1 MKCNKNISIND
12 IINNNDN
19 ILFCKSCDNCCH
31 VKYLSF
37 VMNTESY
44 KYKCEKC
51 FKCIMCKSNKY
62 YSENFPLNKNKDYS
76 FFTRDYDYCYECGL
90 TVFYNSL
97 CNKCLLSDFKNISK
111 KLIFI
116 KTRNDLE
123 NFENEY
129 NINQENIININFND
143 KNEKDEIKEKFIIML
158 YCESCKS
165 WCHSSCFGVNYL
177 EIKEYF
183 NKFNDIDYFICLDCF
198 LKNKLG
204 EKYNKLS
211 AITYLEILSTSF
223 KLMVLSKVI
232 LIILKGHYNEVNSSI
247 KLHSKLIKTF
257 IKNNYETML
266 KNKNIQILFNLFK
279 IDTFLNKEANQNNSS
294 KKKKSKNISNIDN
307 NKIIN
312 NNKTNEYNLVNIIN
326 SDGNIS
332 EQINIEYD
340 EDIENQLDQL
350 NNQQNLKKVHENKYW
365 QQHLMRLLLK
375 KYKKKS
381 SYQRTFKKKLL

>member
-1 MKCNKNISIND
+1 
-12 IINNNDN
+12 
-19 ILFCKSCDNCCH
+19 
-31 VKYLSF
+31 
-37 VMNTESY
+37 MNTESY

-62 YSENFPLNKNKDYS
+62 YDENFPLNKNKDYS

-123 NFENEY
+123 NFQNEY
-129 NINQENIININFND
+129 NINQENIININLNE

-165 WCHSSCFGVNYL
+165 WCHASCFGVNYF
-177 EIKEYF
+177 EIKEFF

-232 LIILKGHYNEVNSSI
+232 LIILK
-247 KLHSKLIKTF
+247 
-257 IKNNYETML
+257 
-266 KNKNIQILFNLFK
+266 
-279 IDTFLNKEANQNNSS
+279 
-294 KKKKSKNISNIDN
+294 
-307 NKIIN
+307 
-312 NNKTNEYNLVNIIN
+312 
-326 SDGNIS
+326 
-332 EQINIEYD
+332 
-340 EDIENQLDQL
+340 
-350 NNQQNLKKVHENKYW
+350 
-365 QQHLMRLLLK
+365 
-375 KYKKKS
+375 
-381 SYQRTFKKKLL
+381 

>member
-1 MKCNKNISIND
+1 MEENININNDKEGNFDLDENEEFKDDDKNDQDYIAPGTGKKKNKNSKKTSKTKKKKFNKISNNYKLSSQKIQNELSNNDNINSSANNDKLNSLKTKNNEIKTIDVNNNNIEALVNVNINNSKEININNNTDLRDKEYLKKELIKKLTMKFITICFNKFSLIFEPNCALCGSFEDKDKFIFCTKCENAFHCYCIDESLDINKIKEYNNWRCSFCKVCMKCNKNISIND

-31 VKYLSF
+31 VKCLSF

-165 WCHSSCFGVNYL
+165 LCHSS
-177 EIKEYF
+177 
-183 NKFNDIDYFICLDCF
+183 
-198 LKNKLG
+198 
-204 EKYNKLS
+204 
-211 AITYLEILSTSF
+211 
-223 KLMVLSKVI
+223 
-232 LIILKGHYNEVNSSI
+232 
-247 KLHSKLIKTF
+247 
-257 IKNNYETML
+257 
-266 KNKNIQILFNLFK
+266 
-279 IDTFLNKEANQNNSS
+279 
-294 KKKKSKNISNIDN
+294 
-307 NKIIN
+307 
-312 NNKTNEYNLVNIIN
+312 
-326 SDGNIS
+326 
-332 EQINIEYD
+332 
-340 EDIENQLDQL
+340 
-350 NNQQNLKKVHENKYW
+350 
-365 QQHLMRLLLK
+365 
-375 KYKKKS
+375 
-381 SYQRTFKKKLL
+381 